1 MRITFLAAFSFSSV
15 FRCFYIDNYNILW
28 YIKIIQLFVHC
39 FGSHTLLSLYLRS
52 VTLPFEIRAIAP
64 SYFNDYAVR
73 SFSRGS
79 FHLYISLPPYYTERV
94 LKASSI

>member
-1 MRITFLAAFSFSSV
+1 MLIDSLCDLRENRARSLAWEQQAAA
-15 FRCFYIDNYNILW
+15 L
-28 YIKIIQLFVHC
+28 
-39 FGSHTLLSLYLRS
+39 HTLLSLYLRS

>member
-1 MRITFLAAFSFSSV
+1 MR
-15 FRCFYIDNYNILW
+15 
-28 YIKIIQLFVHC
+28 

-94 LKASSI
+94 LKASSIQVEAEQARVESIISSFSL

>member
-1 MRITFLAAFSFSSV
+1 MR
-15 FRCFYIDNYNILW
+15 
-28 YIKIIQLFVHC
+28 

-94 LKASSI
+94 LKASSIWVEAEQARVESIINSFSL